1 MPSLISDADRPGF
14 ESAVAHAQQ
23 SYDEGG
29 VPIGAALVWHADAG
43 SNATT
48 SDEDRGVCSKVI
60 GQGHNMRI
68 QKGSAILHAEISA
81 LDDAGRQKPD
91 VYRNATIYTTL
102 SPCSMC
108 TGAIILYKI
117 PRIVIGEN
125 VNFKGEMELLRS
137 RGVEIVVLDD
147 ERCKELME
155 RFIREKPE
163 EWYEDI
169 GEKHP

>member
-1 MPSLISDADRPGF
+1 MSSLINDVDRLGF
-14 ESAVAHAQQ
+14 ESAIAHAQQ

-29 VPIGAALVWHADAG
+29 VPIGAALVWHG
-43 SNATT
+43 SGSSASTT
-48 SDEDRGVCSKVI
+48 SDEGIGACPRVI
-60 GQGHNMRI
+60 GQGHNLRI

-91 VYRNATIYTTL
+91 IYRNATIYTTL

-108 TGAIILYKI
+108 TGAILLYKI

-147 ERCKELME
+147 ERCKELMGK
-155 RFIREKPE
+155 FIREKPE